1 MDDNSP
7 KLSLRTIEPTDYPE
21 LAELMNLVF
30 HDVGGAW
37 PRMTIMDLIHQFPD
51 GQICIEYNGKIVGAA
66 LTIKVNYN
74 RFSLPHL
81 YTDIINENNVIQNEV
96 TGDAMYGLDVFVHP
110 DYRGLRL
117 GRRLYDARKELCRTH
132 NFKAILAGG
141 RIPNYHLHA
150 DTLSVPDYIDKIKRR
165 ELHDPILSFQLA
177 NDFDVKRIMRG
188 YLPEDDASNGY
199 ATLLEWDN
207 FFYEEDVESIHDIEK
222 TLVRIGVVQWQMR
235 AMNDLEDF
243 LDQAEFFISSLSNY
257 KADFALFPE
266 FFNAPLM
273 GLEKDHNSVE
283 AIRFLASFSEDIKQ
297 RFSQM
302 AVTYNINIIAGSMP
316 VIEDGKLYNVSYLL
330 QRDGEINAQYKI
342 HITPHEVKDWV
353 IDGGNEVRVFETDAG
368 RVGIL
373 ICYDSE
379 FPELG
384 RMMAEQGVQILF
396 VPFWTDTK
404 NGYLRVRLCSQARAI
419 ENECY
424 VAIGGSVGNLPRVD
438 NVDIQYAQSA
448 VFSPSDIYFP
458 HDATL
463 TEASPNTEMIIFAD
477 VDLSKLKQL
486 NTEGSV
492 TNLRHRRMDLY
503 GGFTQPHD
511 SPDMTEMVDT
521 VDTRQ
526 NTVELQT
533 NIKE

>member
-1 MDDNSP
+1 MENSRSH
-7 KLSLRTIEPTDYPE
+7 LLTLRTIEPTDYPE
-21 LAELMNLVF
+21 LAELMDLVF

-37 PRMTIMDLIHQFPD
+37 PRITIMDLIHQFPD
-51 GQICIEYNGKIVGAA
+51 GQICIVDNGKIVGAA

-81 YTDIINENNVIQNEV
+81 YTDIITEQNVIQNET

-117 GRRLYDARKELCRTH
+117 GRRLYDARKELCRSG

-141 RIPNYHLHA
+141 RIPKYHQHA
-150 DTLSVPDYIDKIKRR
+150 KELSVTEYIEKVKRK

-188 YLPEDDASNGY
+188 YLPEDESSRGY

-207 FFYEEDVESIHDIEK
+207 VFYEEDINSIHDAEK
-222 TLVRIGVVQWQMR
+222 SLVRIGVVQWQMR

-243 LDQAEFFISSLSNY
+243 LEQAEFFVSSLANY

-273 GLEKDHNSVE
+273 GLNKNQTAVE
-283 AIRFLASFSEDIKQ
+283 AIRFLASFSEQIKD
-297 RFSQM
+297 RFAQM
-302 AVTYNINIIAGSMP
+302 AVTYNINIIAGSVP
-316 VIEDGKLYNVSYLL
+316 VIEDDTLYNVAYLL
-330 QRDGEINAQYKI
+330 HRDGNIDEQYKV
-342 HITPHEVKDWV
+342 HITPHEQRDWV
-353 IDGGNEVRVFETDAG
+353 IDGGDSVKVFETDAG

-384 RMMAEQGVQILF
+384 RMLAEQDVQIIF

-404 NGYLRVRLCSQARAI
+404 NGYQRVRLCSQARAI

-458 HDATL
+458 HDSTL
-463 TEASPNTEMIIFAD
+463 AEASANTEMIIFAD
-477 VDLSKLKQL
+477 VDLSKLKHL
-486 NTEGSV
+486 HTEGSV
-492 TNLRHRRMDLY
+492 TNLRHRRLDLY
-503 GGFTQPHD
+503 GGFTEPK
-511 SPDMTEMVDT
+511 
-521 VDTRQ
+521 
-526 NTVELQT
+526 N
-533 NIKE
+533 KA

>member
-1 MDDNSP
+1 MDSTTP
-7 KLSLRTIEPTDYPE
+7 RLSLRTIESGDYPQ
-21 LAELMNLVF
+21 LAELMDLVF
-30 HDVGGAW
+30 PDVGGAW

-51 GQICIEYNGKIVGAA
+51 GQICIVDNDKIVGAA
-66 LTIKVNYN
+66 LTIKVDYN
-74 RFSLPHL
+74 RFSLPHT
-81 YTDIINENNVIQNEV
+81 YTDIITEQNVIQNQSS
-96 TGDAMYGLDVFVHP
+96 GDAMYGLDVFVHP

-117 GRRLYDARKELCRTH
+117 GRRLYDARKELCRNK

-141 RIPNYHLHA
+141 RIPNYHKYA
-150 DTLSVPDYIDKIKRR
+150 DKMTVPEYIDQVKRR
-165 ELHDPILSFQLA
+165 KLHDPILSFQLA
-177 NDFDVKRIMRG
+177 NDFDVKRLMRN
-188 YLPEDDASNGY
+188 YLPEDDASKGY

-207 FFYEEDVESIHDIEK
+207 FFYEEDIISVHDIEK
-222 TLVRIGVVQWQMR
+222 TLVRIGVIQWQMR
-235 AMNDLEDF
+235 AMRDLDD
-243 LDQAEFFISSLSNY
+243 LMDQAEYFVSSLSNY

-273 GLEKDHNSVE
+273 GLQTGQNSVE
-283 AIRFLASFSEDIKQ
+283 AIRFLANFSEEIKN

-302 AVTYNINIIAGSMP
+302 AVTYNINIIAGSVP
-316 VIEDGKLYNVSYLL
+316 VVEDDQLYNVSYLL
-330 QRDGEINAQYKI
+330 HRDGDIDAQYKI
-342 HITPHEVKDWV
+342 HITPHEQKDWV
-353 IDGGNEVRVFETDAG
+353 IDGGDNVKVFDTDAG

-384 RMMAEQGVQILF
+384 RMMAEQGVQIIF

-404 NGYLRVRLCSQARAI
+404 NGYQRVRICSQARAI

-463 TEASPNTEMIIFAD
+463 TEASANTEMIIFAD
-477 VDLSKLKQL
+477 VDLTKLKQL

-492 TNLRHRRMDLY
+492 TNLKHRRSDIY
-503 GGFTQPHD
+503 GTFIK
-511 SPDMTEMVDT
+511 PDNES
-521 VDTRQ
+521 
-526 NTVELQT
+526 
-533 NIKE
+533 